1 MPFRSQAAK
10 RATRAL
16 AAMSSPSY
24 ESWTREELIARL
36 KLLDSKLP
44 QASDLQT
51 KRAALPHKQK
61 TKPPKAFNIA
71 SYPRRKIALKF
82 CYTGIEYNGLAF
94 QNDKTPLPTVEGT
107 LYDAMASCKLIDGAA
122 GPEGCGW
129 ERCGRTDRG
138 VSSAGQV
145 VSLWVRSNIGQ
156 PAHDLQPC
164 PSTPEYQTI
173 ENIDETKTSD
183 IQSNLETDLQQLNVS
198 DLSNVSIPAPEVDSQ
213 KQELRYLTILNRV
226 LPPTIRILA
235 WSPVSA
241 DFSSRF
247 NCTQRH
253 YKYFFSPEGLN
264 LTAMRDAAARL
275 VGEHDFRNLCKIDPS
290 KQITSFRR
298 KILRADIS
306 STSVLVNDDTVGVG
320 EDPGHM
326 CVFDLMGTAFLYNQ
340 VRHIMAVIFLVG
352 AGLEPPSVM
361 TALLNADSAFP
372 ERPSD
377 ENEPPP
383 ETVTCKPE
391 YQMADPLPLVLW
403 ECSYGPGDVSWV
415 TDNPEREDNTDAKS
429 LYRQLHAAHARRLVN
444 SVLDVHF
451 LKAASTFHPPPPHAF
466 PLDAASHQAFLQ
478 NNPSTVLS
486 IPLGGGSVR
495 RIAARSY
502 TPLLRRKRLEHVDVV
517 NERWRKGKGER
528 KSAKRAEVVLTED

>member
-1 MPFRSQAAK
+1 MTFCSQAVK

-24 ESWTREELIARL
+24 ESWTREKLIARL

-51 KRAALPHKQK
+51 KHIAPPHKPK

-82 CYTGIEYNGLAF
+82 CYSGIEYNGLAF

-145 VSLWVRSNIGQ
+145 VSLWVRSNVGQ
-156 PAHDLQPC
+156 PADDSQPG
-164 PSTPEYQTI
+164 PSSPELR
-173 ENIDETKTSD
+173 NIDEIKTSD
-183 IQSNLETDLQQLNVS
+183 IQSDLETDLQQPDIS
-198 DLSNVSIPAPEVDSQ
+198 DLSSASSPAPEADSQ

-264 LTAMRDAAARL
+264 LAAMRDAAARL

-306 STSVLVNDDTVGVG
+306 STSVLMNDNTVGVG

-326 CVFDLMGTAFLYNQ
+326 CVFDLVGTAFLYNQ

-361 TALLNADSAFP
+361 TALLNTDSAFP

-377 ENEPPP
+377 KNEPLP
-383 ETVTCKPE
+383 EAVSCKPE

-403 ECSYGPGDVSWV
+403 ECSYKTGDVSWI
-415 TDNPEREDNTDAKS
+415 TDNPEREENADAKS
-429 LYRQLHAAHARRLVN
+429 LYRQLHAVHARRLVH
-444 SVLDVHF
+444 SVLDAHF
-451 LKAASTFHPPPPHAF
+451 LNAASALHPPPPPAF

-502 TPLLRRKRLEHVDVV
+502 TPLLRRKRLEHVDAV

-528 KSAKRAEVVLTED
+528 KSAKRAESALAEK